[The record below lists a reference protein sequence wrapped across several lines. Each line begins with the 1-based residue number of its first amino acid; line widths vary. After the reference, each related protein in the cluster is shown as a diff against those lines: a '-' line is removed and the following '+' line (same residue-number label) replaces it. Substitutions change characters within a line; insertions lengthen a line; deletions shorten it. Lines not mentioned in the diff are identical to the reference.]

1 MTQTSF
7 YTIWALQE
15 ESTGEPLIYHF
26 PHSQDDSEED
36 IASRVAAVIL
46 NIYESL
52 PQDQKR
58 LYQYSPSYAFGPE
71 LAMVG
76 ILQNY
81 RIKIAINTL
90 IDGREIEERIS
101 IDDILP
107 SILLPHIKEIYQ
119 TRLEEKNSSPR
130 TIEDLYEDILT
141 ICNDGIDEMISDY
154 LEDHINSDLINEGE
168 EDQRNPI
175 DNHISWSREDL
186 INASLNLHLKQ
197 NFKLIRVG

>member
-15 ESTGEPLIYHF
+15 ESMGEPLIYHF

-58 LYQYSPSYAFGPE
+58 LYQYFPSYAFGPE

-107 SILLPHIKEIYQ
+107 SILLPHIKEIV
-119 TRLEEKNSSPR
+119 SPS
-130 TIEDLYEDILT
+130 LY
-141 ICNDGIDEMISDY
+141 
-154 LEDHINSDLINEGE
+154 H
-168 EDQRNPI
+168 R
-175 DNHISWSREDL
+175 
-186 INASLNLHLKQ
+186 
-197 NFKLIRVG
+197 

>member
-1 MTQTSF
+1 MTQTAF

-15 ESTGEPLIYHF
+15 ESMREPLIYHF

-58 LYQYSPSYAFGPE
+58 LYQYFPSYAFGPE

-90 IDGREIEERIS
+90 IDGREIEERIP

-130 TIEDLYEDILT
+130 TIEDLYEDILS
-141 ICNDGIDEMISDY
+141 ICNDGIDEMISGY
-154 LEDHINSDLINEGE
+154 LEDHINSYLINEGE
-168 EDQRNPI
+168 EGQGYPI

-186 INASLNLHLKQ
+186 INALNLHLEQ